1 MEDKHINCEETI
13 VHQMVKVQAQ
23 VSVEPYIKCGRSKV
37 YCIDSH
43 IRPDCECDEIKEPER
58 CDKKCTFT
66 LTQVICVEIPI
77 AIGVDVDVDPG
88 IVRCGTPD
96 FGPCKS
102 LCECTETMDKDDESS
117 RGMVINKIFNKLVNS
132 LHQKQD
138 I

>member
-1 MEDKHINCEETI
+1 M
-13 VHQMVKVQAQ
+13 
-23 VSVEPYIKCGRSKV
+23 
-37 YCIDSH
+37 
-43 IRPDCECDEIKEPER
+43 
-58 CDKKCTFT
+58 
-66 LTQVICVEIPI
+66 ICVEIPI
-77 AIGVDVDVDPG
+77 AIGVDVDVDSG

-132 LHQKQD
+132 LHQKQG